1 MKKILI
7 FIVLVLLGLMLY
19 FLLFKNI
26 THAPVVSV
34 LPVVEESD
42 KTEYIEF
49 DLSYPEIPEGKYL
62 EMANFLKTT
71 KENFINDFGDI
82 SKAEAEFLG
91 LNENRKYSYIVN
103 TKTAT
108 SSNTV
113 SYILEIYNYTGGA
126 HGITGVTTFT
136 YNNYDKL
143 LTLRDIFIGN
153 SYLDV
158 LSEKSYKYFTNKF
171 KETLDDFSIKEGTR
185 PNSQNFASWYM
196 TDQNIV
202 FIFGQYSI
210 GPYALGI
217 QEFSLPKSEVEDIL
231 NPDYR

>member
-1 MKKILI
+1 MKKLFI
-7 FIVLVLLGLMLY
+7 FIVLVLLGFVFY
-19 FLLFKNI
+19 FFLFKNT
-26 THAPVVSV
+26 THAPSISI
-34 LPVVEESD
+34 LPVVEETD

-62 EMANFLKTT
+62 EMSNFLKTT

-82 SKAEAEFLG
+82 SREEAEFLG

-136 YNNYDKL
+136 YDQNDQL
-143 LTLRDIFIGN
+143 VRLSDLFTDD
-153 SYLDV
+153 SYLDI
-158 LSEKSYKYFTNKF
+158 LSEKSYNYFNQKF
-171 KETLDDFSIKEGTR
+171 GGTVDEFSIKEGTK
-185 PNSQNFASWYM
+185 PSSLNFSSWYM
-196 TDQNIV
+196 TDQNVV

-217 QEFSLPKSEVEDIL
+217 QEFPLSKSEVMDIL
-231 NPDYR
+231 NPKYR